1 MNNYEVNCNKKKSCK
16 KASLKVHAFVSATGM
31 YINLVP
37 AKDKGQRGG
46 GGGGERAVHKR
57 TMGEVTVILRTRE

>member
-1 MNNYEVNCNKKKSCK
+1 MKLIVIKKKKSCK

-31 YINLVP
+31 YINLIP

-46 GGGGERAVHKR
+46 GGWERAVHKS
-57 TMGEVTVILRTRE
+57 TMGEVIVILRTRE